1 MNAQLAL
8 LHTFRPLFLLA
19 LALTLRE
26 GRSETLVVGTNQAAN
41 FSLTVPTNQAV
52 VIYGGRFAT
61 TGSDIYWRITQ
72 FGELHLFRMDSMTD
86 PILTAPAGHPNILAG
101 PLVLELFI
109 PSTGDWAS
117 SWMSYEV
124 VPLAG
129 LKTLI
134 IPGMAT
140 NTVAVAP
147 GTNFRLLS
155 RSSRDLLMEYW
166 TLVSGTTRADV
177 RGNGGIGTENLILDM
192 EFSGPVGVEIAN
204 YSMDARWFTYS
215 LHSGSVQ
222 MLPGGVVAAA
232 GMNALSVEE
241 SSDLVNWSA
250 AAVMLKEASP
260 SRFYRLKVSK

>member
-1 MNAQLAL
+1 MNTQLTPRLTFHSL
-8 LHTFRPLFLLA
+8 LLLV

-26 GRSETLVVGTNQAAN
+26 GRSETFVIGTNQAVN

-61 TGSDIYWRITQ
+61 TQPDVYWRITQ
-72 FGELHLFRMDSMTD
+72 FGQLHLFRMDSMTD
-86 PILTAPAGHPNILAG
+86 PILTAPAGHLNILAG

-117 SWMSYEV
+117 SWMSYKV
-124 VPLAG
+124 VPLSG

-155 RSSRDLLMEYW
+155 RVSRDLLMEYW

-177 RGNGGIGTENLILDM
+177 RSNGGVGMENFILDM
-192 EFSGPVGVEIAN
+192 EFSGPVGIEIAN
-204 YSMDARWFTYS
+204 SSMDSRWFTYS

-222 MLPGGVVAAA
+222 PLPGGVIGAA
-232 GMNALSVEE
+232 GMNVLSVEE

-260 SRFYRLKVSK
+260 SKFYRLKASQ